1 MARRAI
7 RTYRIGSPR
16 ASDEGLRVGTVRLL
30 PRGVRKEDYA
40 RGGYF
45 DVWFPLLAPSRPLMK
60 KFLASPRDDASW
72 KRFAASYRREM
83 AKTDARQAIRLLAL
97 LGARTPLV
105 VGCYCEDESR
115 CHRSVLRELIERE
128 S

>member
-1 MARRAI
+1 VSRAV
-7 RTYRIGSPR
+7 RTFRIGSPR
-16 ASDEGLRVGTVRLL
+16 QRGEGLRIGTVRLL

-45 DVWFPLLAPSRPLMK
+45 DVWFPLLAPSRDLMRR
-60 KFLASPRDDASW
+60 FLASRRDETSW

-83 AKTDARQAIRLLAL
+83 TATDPRQAIRLLAL
-97 LGARTPLV
+97 LGARTPFAI
-105 VGCYCEDESR
+105 GCYCEDESH
-115 CHRSVLRELIERE
+115 CHRSILRELIERE